1 MFGFNRKY
9 CALAISLFIIEVL
22 IALYMHD
29 AFIRPYAGDFLVV
42 ILLYCMVRSIWQD
55 TVLRV
60 AVPVLIFSY
69 IVETLQ
75 YFNFVKLIGLQHSR
89 LANIIIGNHFA
100 WEDIIAYTLGILV
113 VILIERFTRSAPQ
126 IYSQPP
132 RGSV

>member
-42 ILLYCMVRSIWQD
+42 ILLYCMVRSVWQAP
-55 TVLRV
+55 VLKV
-60 AVPVLIFSY
+60 AIGVLIFSY

-75 YFNFVKLIGLQHSR
+75 YFNFVKLIGLSHSR
-89 LANIIIGNHFA
+89 VATIIIGNHFA
-100 WEDIIAYTLGILV
+100 WEDIIAYTLGIAV
-113 VILIERFTRSAPQ
+113 VILIEKFTRSAPQ

>member
-1 MFGFNRKY
+1 MFKFNRKY

-42 ILLYCMVRSIWQD
+42 ILLYCMVRSIWQSPVL
-55 TVLRV
+55 TV
-60 AVPVLIFSY
+60 AIPVLIFSY
-69 IVETLQ
+69 IIETLQ
-75 YFNFVKLIGLQHSR
+75 YLNFVKLIGLQHSR

-100 WEDIIAYTLGILV
+100 WEDIIAYTLGILLV
-113 VILIERFTRSAPQ
+113 VIIEKTTRSSPQ

-132 RGSV
+132 RESI